1 MRLTYLKT
9 GILMTVREMAR
20 NRFALILLLTVPG
33 LFFALVYLTMG
44 DNPVAFK
51 LASVS
56 EDAIVEVSAQK
67 QSLIFI
73 GVAAVGLLTSFLAL
87 NLIQKGADGN
97 RRLILCGYR
106 PSELILAK
114 LGVLLCVVVLISVYV
129 GTLLLP
135 FFRPANFPLV
145 IAGLALAG
153 VVHSCYGLLVGA
165 LVRRELEGVLLIVL
179 LVNIDAGWLQNPIFY
194 AEAQNKALIRFLPAY
209 FPSQASI
216 VAAFT
221 EHSISGAAAGSL
233 IYSGALLSIALAI
246 YFRRMKIKKTPGTF
260 KQ

>member
-1 MRLTYLKT
+1 MRLTYITT
-9 GILMTVREMAR
+9 GIVMTMKETAR
-20 NRFALILLLTVPG
+20 SRFALILLLTVPV
-33 LFFALVYLTMG
+33 LFFALVSLTMG
-44 DNPVAFK
+44 DNPVAFR
-51 LASVS
+51 LASIS
-56 EDAIVEVSAQK
+56 EDTITEVSAQK

-73 GVAAVGLLTSFLAL
+73 GVAAVGLLTSFLAM
-87 NLIQKGADGN
+87 NLVQKGSDVN

-114 LGVLLCVVVLISVYV
+114 LGVLLGVVVLISVYV

-135 FFRPANFPLV
+135 FFRPENFPFV
-145 IAGLALAG
+145 IVGFALAG
-153 VVHSCYGLLVGA
+153 FVHSCYGLLVGA

-221 EHSISGAAAGSL
+221 EHSISGAVAGSL
-233 IYSGALLSIALAI
+233 FYGGALLLIALAV
-246 YFRRMKIKKTPGTF
+246 YFRRMKIQKSA
-260 KQ
+260 